1 MEFTIEASCTLE
13 SNLLAEYPCLRNF
26 KFYEKEE
33 TVSCDG
39 YVRDEEGERMRQT
52 ITKTKKTPKI
62 CIDTLDD
69 LMNLIRM
76 AEAPIIIDSD
86 YTIEIYDGYRE

>member
-1 MEFTIEASCTLE
+1 MEFTIEASCTPN
-13 SNLLAEYPCLRNF
+13 SKLLAEYPCLSNF

-33 TVSCDG
+33 IVSCDFMLG
-39 YVRDEEGERMRQT
+39 MKKGKRIRQT
-52 ITKTKKTPKI
+52 VTKTKKTPKI

-69 LMNLIRM
+69 LMSLIKM
-76 AEAPIIIDSD
+76 VGTPVIIDTE